1 MTLDDVRL
9 FNKTMYTKLVKS
21 NDNQTKF
28 LSTQAFHK
36 KFKESQK
43 IRENAT

>member
-1 MTLDDVRL
+1 MTLDDVKL

-28 LSTQAFHK
+28 LSTQA